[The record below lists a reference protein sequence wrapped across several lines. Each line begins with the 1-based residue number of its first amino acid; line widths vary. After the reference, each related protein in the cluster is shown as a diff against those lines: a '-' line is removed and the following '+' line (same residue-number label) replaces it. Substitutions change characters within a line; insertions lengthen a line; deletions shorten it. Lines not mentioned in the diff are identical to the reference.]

1 VKDGNKLNDLGFI
14 YTYTQHTDEHDLCM
28 LEMRSFFGFDVTST
42 VLRSSVEIDPSR
54 SAFMKERLDIM
65 YEGNSLEAISQQV
78 EQYDIGVSTFRV
90 ICLNT
95 SDLDTTKKIGHPE
108 RRKIEREIGLRVNG
122 TPDLVNTPVNTF
134 GIVLLNDK
142 WYFGKLVE
150 SESVWF
156 LHQKKPHMYS
166 TALSTRVARAVANIA
181 IPHPEG
187 VRAIDPCCGIG
198 TVLVEAL
205 SMGINIVG
213 RDINPRVVLGSRKNI
228 AHFELEGTVEIGPI
242 AEVVDDYD
250 VAIIDMPYNLFT
262 HITPEE
268 QLEILKEA
276 RRFTKKVIVVTIET
290 IDHMVEEAGFV
301 ITDRCVAKKGHFIR
315 QVLVCE

>member
-1 VKDGNKLNDLGFI
+1 MSDLGFI

-42 VLRSSVEIDPSR
+42 VLRSSIEIDPSR

-65 YEGNSLEAISQQV
+65 YEGDSLEEISQQV
-78 EQYDIGVSTFRV
+78 EQYDLGESTFRV
-90 ICLNT
+90 VSLNT
-95 SDLDTTKKIGHPE
+95 TDLDTTKKIGHPE
-108 RRKIEREIGLRVNG
+108 RRKIEREIGLRING
-122 TPDLVNTPVNTF
+122 TPDLVNPPVNTF
-134 GIVLLNDK
+134 GIVLLDGK
-142 WYFGKLVE
+142 WYFGKHVE

-181 IPHPEG
+181 VPHPEG

-228 AHFELEGTVEIGPI
+228 AHFELEGSVDVGPI

-262 HITPEE
+262 HITPEA

>member
-1 VKDGNKLNDLGFI
+1 
-14 YTYTQHTDEHDLCM
+14 M

-42 VLRSSVEIDPSR
+42 VLRSSIKIDPSR

-65 YEGNSLEAISQQV
+65 YEGDSLEVISQQV
-78 EQYDIGVSTFRV
+78 EQYDLGDSTFRV
-90 ICLNT
+90 VSLNT
-95 SDLDTTKKIGHPE
+95 TDLDSTKKIGHPE
-108 RRKIEREIGLRVNG
+108 RRKIEREIGLRING
-122 TPDLVNTPVNTF
+122 TPDLVNPPDNTF
-134 GIVLLNDK
+134 GIVLLDGK
-142 WYFGKLVE
+142 WYFGKHVE

-181 IPHPEG
+181 IPHPKG

-228 AHFELEGTVEIGPI
+228 AHFGLEGTVDIGPI

-262 HITPEE
+262 HITPEA

>member
-1 VKDGNKLNDLGFI
+1 MNDLGFI

-42 VLRSSVEIDPSR
+42 VLRSSIEIDPSR

-65 YEGNSLEAISQQV
+65 YEGDNLEEISRQV
-78 EQYDIGVSTFRV
+78 EQYDLGGSTFRV
-90 ICLNT
+90 VSLNT
-95 SDLDTTKKIGHPE
+95 TDLDTTKKIGHPE

-122 TPDLVNTPVNTF
+122 TPDLVNPPANTF
-134 GIVLLNDK
+134 GIVLLDGK

-181 IPHPEG
+181 IPHPKG

-290 IDHMVEEAGFV
+290 IDHMLEEAGFV
-301 ITDRCVAKKGHFIR
+301 ITDRCVAKKGHFHR

>member
-1 VKDGNKLNDLGFI
+1 LNDLGFI
-14 YTYTQHTDEHDLCM
+14 YTYTQHTDEHDLCR

-42 VLRSSVEIDPSR
+42 VLRSSIEIDPSR

-65 YEGNSLEAISQQV
+65 YEGDNLEEISLQV
-78 EQYDIGVSTFRV
+78 EQYDLDGSTFRV
-90 ICLNT
+90 VSLNT
-95 SDLDTTKKIGHPE
+95 SDLDTTNKIGHPE

-122 TPDLVNTPVNTF
+122 TPDLVNPPANTF
-134 GIVLLNDK
+134 GIVLLDGK
-142 WYFGKLVE
+142 WYFGKHVE
-150 SESVWF
+150 SKSVWF

-181 IPHPEG
+181 VPHPEG

-213 RDINPRVVLGSRKNI
+213 WDINPRVVLGSRKNI
-228 AHFELEGTVEIGPI
+228 AHFELVGNVDVGPI
-242 AEVVDDYD
+242 AEVIDDYD

-262 HITPEE
+262 HITPEA

>member
-1 VKDGNKLNDLGFI
+1 MNDLGFI

-42 VLRSSVEIDPSR
+42 VLRSSIEIDPSR

-65 YEGNSLEAISQQV
+65 YEGDNLEEIYRQV
-78 EQYDIGVSTFRV
+78 EQYDLGGSTFRV
-90 ICLNT
+90 VSLNT
-95 SDLDTTKKIGHPE
+95 TDLDTTKKIGHPE

-122 TPDLVNTPVNTF
+122 TPDLVNPPANTF
-134 GIVLLNDK
+134 GIVLLDGK

-181 IPHPEG
+181 IPHPKG

-290 IDHMVEEAGFV
+290 IDHMLEEAGFV
-301 ITDRCVAKKGHFIR
+301 ITDRCVAKKGHFHR

>member
-1 VKDGNKLNDLGFI
+1 MNDLGFI

-42 VLRSSVEIDPSR
+42 VLRSSIEIDPSR

-65 YEGNSLEAISQQV
+65 YEGDNLEEISRQV
-78 EQYDIGVSTFRV
+78 EKYDLGGSTFRV
-90 ICLNT
+90 VSLNT
-95 SDLDTTKKIGHPE
+95 TDLDTTKKIGHPE

-122 TPDLVNTPVNTF
+122 TPDLVNPPANTF
-134 GIVLLNDK
+134 GIVLLDGK

-242 AEVVDDYD
+242 AEVVDEYD

-290 IDHMVEEAGFV
+290 IDHMLEEAGFV